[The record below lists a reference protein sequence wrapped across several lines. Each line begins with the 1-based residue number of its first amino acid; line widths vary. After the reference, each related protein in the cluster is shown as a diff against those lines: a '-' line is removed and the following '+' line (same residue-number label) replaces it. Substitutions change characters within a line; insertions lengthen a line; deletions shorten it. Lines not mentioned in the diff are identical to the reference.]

1 MISEYLRFILLK
13 EREKVK
19 QNGLLLLLLLINK
32 IKLQV

>member
-19 QNGLLLLLLLINK
+19 QNELLLLILLINK
-32 IKLQV
+32 IKF

>member
-1 MISEYLRFILLK
+1 MISEYLGFILLK